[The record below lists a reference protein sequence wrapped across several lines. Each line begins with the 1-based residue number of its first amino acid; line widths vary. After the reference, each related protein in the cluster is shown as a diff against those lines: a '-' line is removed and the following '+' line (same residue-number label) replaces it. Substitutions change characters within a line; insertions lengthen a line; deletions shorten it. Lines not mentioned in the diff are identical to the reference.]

1 MDLQITPDL
10 RLPEE
15 EYEISAVRAQGAGG
29 QNVNKLA
36 TAIHLR
42 FDIPA
47 SSLPATCK
55 QRLLARRDR
64 RITRDGVL
72 VIKAQA
78 ARTQERNRAQA
89 LERLRELIRSVLTP
103 PKRRIP
109 TKPSRSARQ
118 RRLEA
123 KKRRGQDKALR
134 RKLDV

>member
-1 MDLQITPDL
+1 M
-10 RLPEE
+10 
-15 EYEISAVRAQGAGG
+15 
-29 QNVNKLA
+29 NKLA

-47 SSLPATCK
+47 SSLPETCK

-89 LERLRELIRSVLTP
+89 LERLRELIRSALTP

>member
-10 RLPEE
+10 TLPEE
-15 EYEISAVRAQGAGG
+15 ELEISAVRAQGAGG

-47 SSLPATCK
+47 SSLPETCK

-89 LERLRELIRSVLTP
+89 LERLSELIRSALTP
-103 PKRRIP
+103 AKRRIP